1 MDRPLPA
8 ATILSLFRATEFIMV
23 LLATNNAVTH
33 NIPGEIFAMRR
44 KDIQAV
50 EYVLRI
56 LNLQMAL

>member
-23 LLATNNAVTH
+23 LATNNAVTH

-50 EYVLRI
+50 EHVLRI
-56 LNLQMAL
+56 LNLEMSL